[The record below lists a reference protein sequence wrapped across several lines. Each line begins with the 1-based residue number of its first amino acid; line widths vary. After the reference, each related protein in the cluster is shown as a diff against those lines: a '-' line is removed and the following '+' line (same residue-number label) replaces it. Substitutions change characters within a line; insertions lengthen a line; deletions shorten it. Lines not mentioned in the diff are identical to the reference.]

1 MTASNKL
8 AELQKIKD
16 ELALN
21 NVRFEE
27 ALWKDGDRRR
37 QNVIFFFF
45 YFCVF
50 CAGLSVTLTA

>member
-1 MTASNKL
+1 MTVSNKL

-16 ELALN
+16 DLAVK

-37 QNVIFFFF
+37 KNVTIINIHLNSIF
-45 YFCVF
+45 
-50 CAGLSVTLTA
+50 